1 MQAAA
6 FLPRIAPLRD
16 AFLAARRRLE
26 DYVRRMRG
34 AEKPHAPRAQGR
46 IAQIFLLQGYGF
58 IETPDGREVYFH
70 RNSLSDL
77 EFKAADVG
85 STVFFSA
92 EEGEKGPQ
100 AAAVHL
106 IHPHARGW
114 HGAGAAED
122 RS

>member
-26 DYVRRMRG
+26 DHVRRMRG

-92 EEGEKGPQ
+92 EEGGRR
-100 AAAVHL
+100 
-106 IHPHARGW
+106 AR
-114 HGAGAAED
+114 
-122 RS
+122 RRRPCT